1 MNPFWRMAAPWVG
14 DALVVLVLGAGV
26 VLYGASRYSDG
37 VAKANADHALAELNE
52 FKAQT
57 GRLASIAGTFEASAA
72 AMRDAQ
78 PKIIERYT
86 RVEVQ
91 SPLPAGC
98 RIDAGR
104 LQHINEAGRLANTA
118 GQSGPAL
125 PAGARGDQR

>member
-1 MNPFWRMAAPWVG
+1 MNTLLRMALPWIG
-14 DALVVLVLGAGV
+14 GAVVVMVLGAGV
-26 VLYGASRYSDG
+26 VLYGSSRFNAG
-37 VAKANADHALAELNE
+37 MAKANADHALAELNE

-57 GRLASIAGTFEASAA
+57 GRLAGIATTFETSVAELRATE
-72 AMRDAQ
+72 

-118 GQSGPAL
+118 GQPGPAV
-125 PAGARGDQR
+125 PAGARSDQR

>member
-1 MNPFWRMAAPWVG
+1 MTPFWKMAAPWLG
-14 DALVVLVLGAGV
+14 GAAVLMALGASV
-26 VLYGASRYSDG
+26 LLYGSSRYDDG
-37 VAKANADHALAELNE
+37 VAKANADHTLAELNE
-52 FKAQT
+52 FKSQT
-57 GRLASIAGTFEASAA
+57 ARLGGISDSLEGALVT
-72 AMRDAQ
+72 MRDAQ

-104 LQHINEAGRLANTA
+104 LQHINEAGRLANSA
-118 GQSGPAL
+118 GKLGPAV

>member
-1 MNPFWRMAAPWVG
+1 MNPFLRMALPWIGGAAMVM
-14 DALVVLVLGAGV
+14 AIGAGV
-26 VLYGASRYSDG
+26 VLYGSSGYQAG
-37 VAKANADHALAELNE
+37 VDKANTDHTLAELNE
-52 FKAQT
+52 FKVQT

-104 LQHINEAGRLANTA
+104 LQHINEAGRLANFA
-118 GQSGPAL
+118 GQPGPAV

>member
-1 MNPFWRMAAPWVG
+1 MNPFWRVAAPWIG
-14 DALVVLVLGAGV
+14 GALVVLVLGAGV

-57 GRLASIAGTFEASAA
+57 GRLAGIATTFEASVAA
-72 AMRDAQ
+72 LRGAE

-104 LQHINEAGRLANTA
+104 LQHINEAVRLANSA
-118 GQSGPAL
+118 GQPGPAV

>member
-14 DALVVLVLGAGV
+14 GALVVLVLGVGV
-26 VLYGASRYSDG
+26 VLYGASRYDDG

-52 FKAQT
+52 FKTQT
-57 GRLASIAGTFEASAA
+57 GRLAGIATSFEANVAA
-72 AMRDAQ
+72 LRGAE

-118 GQSGPAL
+118 GQPGPAV
-125 PAGARGDQR
+125 PAGARSDQR

>member
-1 MNPFWRMAAPWVG
+1 MNPFLRMALPWMG
-14 DALVVLVLGAGV
+14 GAAVVMVLGAGG
-26 VLYGASRYSDG
+26 VLYGSSRYDDG
-37 VAKANADHALAELNE
+37 VAQANADHALAELSE

-57 GRLASIAGTFEASAA
+57 GRLAAIATTFEANMAVLRAA
-72 AMRDAQ
+72 E
-78 PKIIERYT
+78 PKVIERYT

-118 GQSGPAL
+118 GQPGPVV

>member
-1 MNPFWRMAAPWVG
+1 MNPFLRMALPWIG
-14 DALVVLVLGAGV
+14 GAAVVLVLGAGV
-26 VLYGASRYSDG
+26 VLYGASRYDAG

-52 FKAQT
+52 FKTQT
-57 GRLASIAGTFEASAA
+57 GRLAGIATTFEASVAELRAA
-72 AMRDAQ
+72 E

-98 RIDAGR
+98 RIDPGR

-118 GQSGPAL
+118 GQPGPAV
-125 PAGARGDQR
+125 PVGTRGDQR

>member
-1 MNPFWRMAAPWVG
+1 MNPFWRMAAPRVG
-14 DALVVLVLGAGV
+14 GALVVLVLGAGV

-57 GRLASIAGTFEASAA
+57 GRLAGIATTFEASVAELRAA
-72 AMRDAQ
+72 E
-78 PKIIERYT
+78 PKVIERYT

-118 GQSGPAL
+118 AQPGPAVS
-125 PAGARGDQR
+125 AGSTGDQR

>member
-1 MNPFWRMAAPWVG
+1 MNPFLRVALPWIGGAA
-14 DALVVLVLGAGV
+14 VVLVLGAGV
-26 VLYGASRYSDG
+26 MLYGAGRYQAG
-37 VAKANADHALAELNE
+37 VDKANADHALAELNE

-57 GRLASIAGTFEASAA
+57 GRLASIAGTFEASTA

-118 GQSGPAL
+118 GQPGPAV

>member
-1 MNPFWRMAAPWVG
+1 MALPWIG
-14 DALVVLVLGAGV
+14 GAAVLMAIGACV
-26 VLYGASRYSDG
+26 VLYGSSRYDDG

-52 FKAQT
+52 FKTQT
-57 GRLASIAGTFEASAA
+57 GRLAGIATTFEASAA
-72 AMRDAQ
+72 ELRTAG

-118 GQSGPAL
+118 GQPGPAV
-125 PAGARGDQR
+125 PAGGRGDQR

>member
-1 MNPFWRMAAPWVG
+1 MNPFLRMALPWIG
-14 DALVVLVLGAGV
+14 GAAVVMVLGAGV
-26 VLYGASRYSDG
+26 VLYGSSRFNAG
-37 VAKANADHALAELNE
+37 TAKANADHALAELNE

-57 GRLASIAGTFEASAA
+57 GRLAGIATTFETSVAELRAA
-72 AMRDAQ
+72 E

-118 GQSGPAL
+118 GQPRAAV

>member
-1 MNPFWRMAAPWVG
+1 MNPFWKMALPWIG
-14 DALVVLVLGAGV
+14 DAAVVMVLGAGV
-26 VLYGASRYSDG
+26 VLYGSSGYHDG
-37 VAKANADHALAELNE
+37 IAKANADQALAELNE

-57 GRLASIAGTFEASAA
+57 GRLAAIATTFETNVAELRASE
-72 AMRDAQ
+72 

-118 GQSGPAL
+118 GQSGPAV
-125 PAGARGDQR
+125 PAGARSDQR

>member
-1 MNPFWRMAAPWVG
+1 MNPFLRMALPWIG
-14 DALVVLVLGAGV
+14 DAAVVMALGAGV
-26 VLYGASRYSDG
+26 VLYGSSRYHDG
-37 VAKANADHALAELNE
+37 IAKANADHALAELNE
-52 FKAQT
+52 FKTQT
-57 GRLASIAGTFEASAA
+57 SRLDGIATTFEASVAELRAA
-72 AMRDAQ
+72 E
-78 PKIIERYT
+78 PKVIERYT

-118 GQSGPAL
+118 GQPGPAV

>member
-1 MNPFWRMAAPWVG
+1 MNPFLRMALPWIG
-14 DALVVLVLGAGV
+14 GAAVVMVLGVGV
-26 VLYGASRYSDG
+26 LLYGSSRYHDG
-37 VAKANADHALAELNE
+37 IAKANADHALAELNE

-57 GRLASIAGTFEASAA
+57 GRLAGIATTFEASVAELRVA
-72 AMRDAQ
+72 E
-78 PKIIERYT
+78 PKVIERYT

-104 LQHINEAGRLANTA
+104 LQHINEAGRLANSA
-118 GQSGPAL
+118 GQPGPAV

>member
-14 DALVVLVLGAGV
+14 GALVVLVLGAGV
-26 VLYGASRYSDG
+26 VLYGSNRYRDG
-37 VAKANADHALAELNE
+37 MAKANADHALAELNE
-52 FKAQT
+52 FKAQA
-57 GRLASIAGTFEASAA
+57 GRLAGIATTFEASVAELRAA
-72 AMRDAQ
+72 E
-78 PKIIERYT
+78 PKVIERYT

-104 LQHINEAGRLANTA
+104 LQHINEAGRLANSA
-118 GQSGPAL
+118 GQPGPAV

>member
-1 MNPFWRMAAPWVG
+1 VNPLLRLALPWIGGAA
-14 DALVVLVLGAGV
+14 LVLVLGAGV
-26 VLYGASRYSDG
+26 VLYGASRYDDG
-37 VAKANADHALAELNE
+37 MAKANADHALAELNE
-52 FKAQT
+52 FKTQT
-57 GRLASIAGTFEASAA
+57 GRLAGIATTFEASAA
-72 AMRDAQ
+72 TLRDSQ

-104 LQHINEAGRLANTA
+104 LQHINEAGRLANSA
-118 GQSGPAL
+118 GQPGPAM

>member
-1 MNPFWRMAAPWVG
+1 MAAPWVG
-14 DALVVLVLGAGV
+14 GALVVLVLGVGV
-26 VLYGASRYSDG
+26 VLYGASRYDDG

-52 FKAQT
+52 FKTQT
-57 GRLASIAGTFEASAA
+57 GRLAGIATSFEANVAA
-72 AMRDAQ
+72 LRGAE

-118 GQSGPAL
+118 GQPGPAV
-125 PAGARGDQR
+125 PAGARSDQR

>member
-1 MNPFWRMAAPWVG
+1 MSIRSWLISALAGAVMA
-14 DALVVLVLGAGV
+14 LSLGTGLA
-26 VLYGASRYSDG
+26 LYGSSRYDAG
-37 VAKANADHALAELNE
+37 VAKANADHTLAELNE
-52 FKAQT
+52 FKTQT
-57 GRLASIAGTFEASAA
+57 GRLAGIATTFEASVADLRAA
-72 AMRDAQ
+72 E

-118 GQSGPAL
+118 GQPGPAV